1 MSAYVDTDEGRF
13 QIHVHT
19 DDGQH
24 VTVDIH
30 AEALEFYEN
39 VRDEMSEWYAE
50 AMSAKRAVR
59 AGVREMEAVAA
70 GYRMLSRA
78 LGYDVND
85 PKHPAFHDNVSRI
98 HDERQ

>member
-13 QIHVHT
+13 QLHVHT

-30 AEALEFYEN
+30 NEALEFYEN
-39 VRDEMSEWYAE
+39 VRDQLGRYLAE
-50 AMSAKRAVR
+50 AQYASRMTPEDAI
-59 AGVREMEAVAA
+59 AA
-70 GYRMLSRA
+70 GYAKLDEA
-78 LGYDVND
+78 LDTGYQLGD